1 MPLSHPAAKAPRRRA
16 ASAQMALRIRP
27 MTTPLPSGRRAARDS
42 ASERKALWEAAHG
55 GRLDDVRRCLDAGVS
70 VDAVYQGS
78 TPLWYA
84 AYYGHAEVDLAMLS
98 LFGRV
103 PEAFYRAYGQNPRA
117 ADFQHRVRLYNL
129 YHLLN
134 HHNLFGAPYTRAVQ
148 DTAEALLRNR
158 LRS

>member
-1 MPLSHPAAKAPRRRA
+1 
-16 ASAQMALRIRP
+16 

-84 AYYGHAEVDLAMLS
+84 AYYGHAEVVRLLLERGANPKARNRA
-98 LFGRV
+98 GRKARDVICGGCYGRDRAVLRAEVEDIFPFEEADQDAHV
-103 PEAFYRAYGQNPRA
+103 PLREDRHRTEEAELPVAGRF
-117 ADFQHRVRLYNL
+117 ADFRRHAQKHCPPRR
-129 YHLLN
+129 
-134 HHNLFGAPYTRAVQ
+134 
-148 DTAEALLRNR
+148 
-158 LRS
+158 